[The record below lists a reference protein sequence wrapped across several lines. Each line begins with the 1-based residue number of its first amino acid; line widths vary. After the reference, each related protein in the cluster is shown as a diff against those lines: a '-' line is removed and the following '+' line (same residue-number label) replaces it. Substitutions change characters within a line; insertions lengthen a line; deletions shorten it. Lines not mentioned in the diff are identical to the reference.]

1 MVKKCKG
8 EKIMPTFEASF
19 KDFEKLVGTKLP
31 RNTEKLW
38 KKLLLVKSEV
48 EELDLKNDII
58 KFEPADSNRPDMWHV
73 EGLARALK
81 GAMGIE
87 TGIPKYEINTS
98 KDEILVE
105 KSVKKIRPFIACA
118 VIKGIKFTDFLIK
131 QLMQLQLK
139 VDGSYGRKRAKSSIG
154 IYNYE
159 MIKFPVKY
167 KAVGREDV
175 KFVPLGF
182 NEQLTPE
189 EILQLHPKG
198 IEYGKIL
205 NKYKKVPLLIDADNK
220 ILSLPPI
227 INSNDVGKITQKTK
241 SVLIEVTG
249 TNKETV
255 IGSLNIVVSALADRG
270 GKVYSLKVKEGKK
283 YITTPNIIPK
293 TITINKKSIEKRIG
307 MKWNDNELKELLLR
321 ARFDIYKITKKEITV
336 KIPFYRLDIMHE
348 FDVIE
353 DLAVMYG
360 FENIPSQSINISTQG
375 KVLQTSNYINK
386 IRDLMVGMG
395 YQEVMNYY
403 RCDKEALF
411 NFDCVE
417 IENPLGSTMNVLRN
431 ELTPV
436 LIKWMA
442 KNTHNSYPQ
451 KIFEVGK
458 TFIKNKNK
466 VLEENYLSL
475 ISSHLNADF
484 TQIKQATEWVLKSL
498 GIKYELKE
506 KDYFEYIPG
515 RSAAIIVKDK
525 EIGKFGEI
533 NPKIILKNGMENP
546 IIGLELKI

>member
-1 MVKKCKG
+1 
-8 EKIMPTFEASF
+8 MPTFEASF
-19 KDFEKLVGTKLP
+19 KDFEKLVGKKLP
-31 RNTEKLW
+31 RNAEKLW
-38 KKLLLVKSEV
+38 RKLLLVKSEV
-48 EELDLKNDII
+48 EELDIKNDII

-87 TGIPKYEINTS
+87 TGIPKYEIIPS
-98 KDEILVE
+98 KDEIIVD

-118 VIKGIKFTDFLIK
+118 VIKDVKFTDFLIK

-167 KAVGREDV
+167 EAVGREDV

-182 NEQLTPE
+182 NEELTPNQ
-189 EILQLHPKG
+189 ILEMHPKG
-198 IEYGKIL
+198 VEFGKIL
-205 NKYKKVPLLIDADNK
+205 ENYNKVPLLIDANK
-220 ILSLPPI
+220 RILSMPPI
-227 INSNDVGKITQKTK
+227 INSNDVGKITEETT
-241 SVLIEVTG
+241 SILVEVTG

-255 IGSLNIVVSALADRG
+255 MGALNIVVSALADRG
-270 GKVYSLKVKEGKK
+270 GKIYSLKIKEGKK
-283 YITTPNIIPK
+283 KIITPNCEPK

-307 MKWNDNELKELLLR
+307 MSWNDSELKELLLR
-321 ARFDIYKITKKEITV
+321 ARFDISKITKEEIIV

-360 FENIPSQSINISTQG
+360 FENIPSQKLNLSTNG
-375 KVLQTSNYINK
+375 GLLESSVYMNN
-386 IRDLMVGMG
+386 IRDLAIGMG

-411 NFDCVE
+411 NLDFIE
-417 IENPLGSTMNVLRN
+417 IENPMSSTMNVLRN
-431 ELTPV
+431 ELMPV

-451 KIFEVGK
+451 KIFELGK
-458 TFIKNKNK
+458 TFIKDKDE
-466 VLEENYLSL
+466 VIEDNYLSL
-475 ISSHLNADF
+475 ISSHLDADF
-484 TQIKQATEWVLKSL
+484 TEIKQATHWILNSL
-498 GIKYELKE
+498 GLKYELKS
-506 KDYFEYIPG
+506 KDYPQFISG
-515 RSAAIIVKDK
+515 RSAAIIVNDK

-533 NPKIILKNGMENP
+533 SPKIIIENGMENP
-546 IIGLELKI
+546 IIGLEIRI

>member
-1 MVKKCKG
+1 
-8 EKIMPTFEASF
+8 MPTFEASF
-19 KDFEKLVGTKLP
+19 KDFEKLAGTKLP
-31 RNTEKLW
+31 RNKEKLW

-87 TGIPKYEINTS
+87 TGIPKYEVLQS
-98 KDEILVE
+98 KDEIIVD

-139 VDGSYGRKRAKSSIG
+139 VDASYGRKRAKSSIG

-167 KAVGREDV
+167 KAVGREEV

-182 NEQLTPE
+182 SEELTPQQIIE
-189 EILQLHPKG
+189 LHPKG
-198 IEYGKIL
+198 IEYGEIL
-205 NKYKKVPLLIDADNK
+205 SKHKKVPMLIDANK
-220 ILSLPPI
+220 KVLSFPPI
-227 INSNDVGKITQKTK
+227 INSSMLGKITPKTE
-241 SVLIEVTG
+241 SVLVEVTG
-249 TNKETV
+249 TNRETV
-255 IGSLNIVVSALADRG
+255 LGALNIVASALADRG
-270 GKVYSLKVKEGKK
+270 GKIFSLKIKDGAKK
-283 YITTPNIIPK
+283 LITPDIAPK
-293 TITINKKSIEKRIG
+293 TMAISKKSIEKRIG
-307 MKWNDNELKELLLR
+307 ISWSDKELKELLLR
-321 ARFDIYKITKKEITV
+321 ARFDVPKITKDEIIV

-360 FENIPSQSINISTQG
+360 FENIPSQPINISTRG
-375 KVLQTSNYINK
+375 GLMESSIYLNK
-386 IRDLMVGMG
+386 IRDLIIGMG

-411 NFDCVE
+411 NQDCVE
-417 IENPLGSTMNVLRN
+417 IMNPTGLTMNVLRN
-431 ELTPV
+431 ELMPV

-451 KIFEVGK
+451 KIFEAGK
-458 TFIKNKNK
+458 TFVKNKDE

-475 ISSHLNADF
+475 ISSHLSADF
-484 TQIKQATEWVLKSL
+484 TEIKQAAIWILKSL
-498 GIKYELKE
+498 GKDYELKE
-506 KDYFEYIPG
+506 KDYPQYILG
-515 RSAAIIVKDK
+515 RSAAIICKNR
-525 EIGKFGEI
+525 EIGHFGEL
-533 NPKIILKNGMENP
+533 NPKLILENGMENP
-546 IIGLELKI
+546 IIGLEIKL